1 MRTTTLQSSKA
12 SSSLWKLFAA
22 MLLVWILV
30 PIGQASA
37 QNKATASNG
46 TENTIGGVD
55 KLYGIDPS
63 STICT
68 DKGLAET
75 DGDKIV
81 CLYNVGAKKF
91 LSIGGK
97 WGTHAS
103 LNVSPHSIYMIWNK
117 SSQTY
122 FLQSKV
128 TGSSTGSWMGIFKDK
143 DGVNGVFMD
152 RSENCAIRFE
162 KAKDYSATNK
172 VYLVKINTA
181 KPPFDQLG
189 YLTAYPNDEN
199 KLCDYKTSL
208 ATEGTPEYKNQEWKV
223 ITKNEYYLLFNTA
236 PAYMKSPVDAS
247 FLITCPDFRVN
258 DTDAAKWLIGGE
270 NLPDD
275 VKSHVYFGD
284 KKMYKTYNP

>member
-1 MRTTTLQSSKA
+1 MKSK
-12 SSSLWKLFAA
+12 SYLLSFAKA
-22 MLLVWILV
+22 KGSIAAVALAAVLMAANATV
-30 PIGQASA
+30 ASA

-46 TENTIGGVD
+46 TENTIEGVD

-63 STICT
+63 SANCT
-68 DKGLAET
+68 NKGLAET

-91 LSIGGK
+91 LSIGSK

-103 LNVSPHSIYMIWNK
+103 LNVSPHSIYMIWNG
-117 SSQTY
+117 SSRTY

-128 TGSSTGSWMGIFKDK
+128 TGSSTGSYMGIFKDK

-152 RSENCAIRFE
+152 RSENCAIKFE

-172 VYLVKINTA
+172 VYLVKIHTA

-208 ATEGTPEYKNQEWKV
+208 ATEDTTEYKNQEGTV
-223 ITKNEYYLLFNTA
+223 ITKN
-236 PAYMKSPVDAS
+236 
-247 FLITCPDFRVN
+247 
-258 DTDAAKWLIGGE
+258 
-270 NLPDD
+270 
-275 VKSHVYFGD
+275 
-284 KKMYKTYNP
+284 

>member
-63 STICT
+63 SAICT
-68 DKGLAET
+68 SKGTAET

-103 LNVSPHSIYMIWNK
+103 LNVSPYSIYMRWNG
-117 SSQTY
+117 SSSTY
-122 FLQSKV
+122 FLQ
-128 TGSSTGSWMGIFKDK
+128 
-143 DGVNGVFMD
+143 
-152 RSENCAIRFE
+152 
-162 KAKDYSATNK
+162 NK
-172 VYLVKINTA
+172 V
-181 KPPFDQLG
+181 
-189 YLTAYPNDEN
+189 
-199 KLCDYKTSL
+199 
-208 ATEGTPEYKNQEWKV
+208 EGSGTGQYIPQ
-223 ITKNEYYLLFNTA
+223 
-236 PAYMKSPVDAS
+236 
-247 FLITCPDFRVN
+247 
-258 DTDAAKWLIGGE
+258 
-270 NLPDD
+270 
-275 VKSHVYFGD
+275 FGI
-284 KKMYKTYNP
+284 K

>member
-12 SSSLWKLFAA
+12 SSSLWKLFVA

-63 STICT
+63 SANCT
-68 DKGLAET
+68 SIGTAET

-103 LNVSPHSIYMIWNK
+103 LNVSPHSIYMIWN
-117 SSQTY
+117 SGTSTY

-128 TGSSTGSWMGIFKDK
+128 EGSGTGPWMGIFKDK

-152 RSENCAIRFE
+152 RKENCAIRFE
-162 KAKDYSATNK
+162 KAKDYSPTNK

-181 KPPFDQLG
+181 TPPNIKQLG

-199 KLCDYKTSL
+199 KLCDYETSL
-208 ATEGTPEYKNQEWKV
+208 ATEGTPEYKNQE
-223 ITKNEYYLLFNTA
+223 
-236 PAYMKSPVDAS
+236 
-247 FLITCPDFRVN
+247 
-258 DTDAAKWLIGGE
+258 G
-270 NLPDD
+270 
-275 VKSHVYFGD
+275 H
-284 KKMYKTYNP
+284 YKE